1 MTKLNGTCEKVYSDS
16 TDEENAAEADTPDSE
31 DSETEAAKATYD
43 DDEIDDEI
51 DEEIATPNKQI
62 KELKDKIKVLRRE
75 NTALKIKSGILNMI
89 KTCFWKET
97 VGTLV
102 FLTSF
107 VLLIS
112 TNKGV
117 QILNSARANFAR
129 TSRMFYDSQEH
140 VISGA
145 PISVIRYYWRSP

>member
-1 MTKLNGTCEKVYSDS
+1 
-16 TDEENAAEADTPDSE
+16 
-31 DSETEAAKATYD
+31 
-43 DDEIDDEI
+43 
-51 DEEIATPNKQI
+51 
-62 KELKDKIKVLRRE
+62 
-75 NTALKIKSGILNMI
+75 MI
-89 KTCFWKET
+89 KTCFWKVT
-97 VGTLV
+97 VGSLV

-117 QILNSARANFAR
+117 QILNSALANFAG

-145 PISVIRYYWRSP
+145 PIRVIRYYWRSGSPAVNPWSELVHQ

>member
-1 MTKLNGTCEKVYSDS
+1 MTKSNGTCEKVYSDS

-43 DDEIDDEI
+43 DDEI

-89 KTCFWKET
+89 KTCFWEVT

-117 QILNSARANFAR
+117 QILNRARANFAG

-145 PISVIRYYWRSP
+145 PISVTRLYWHYP